1 MSSSS
6 PLEIFK
12 SHIVRK
18 VGGKRRD
25 YVKRCITGKQGR
37 RGHRHKST
45 YGRTEKEWTRLCHKK
60 T

>member
-25 YVKRCITGKQGR
+25 YVKRCITESREGGDTDIR
-37 RGHRHKST
+37 ALMEG
-45 YGRTEKEWTRLCHKK
+45 
-60 T
+60 